1 MPDRKTRSVGRPRMK
16 NGMAKG
22 KIVPVRFNDAHLK
35 AMTRKAKQNKQ
46 SLSEWIRGTLTAAI
60 EAQ

>member
-1 MPDRKTRSVGRPRMK
+1 MK